1 MLSLRYV
8 VDPPRRIFKL
18 GPMIGEILKRKHWP
32 VVRKAVVSGARA
44 AATQQVSL
52 VAAGCAFYATLA
64 LFPAITMLISLYGL
78 AFNPD
83 TVQPQL
89 HYLQSFMPPDV
100 YSLISQRIQGIV
112 SQPAKGLGVSFAVS
126 LFISLWSSSTG
137 TRSVINALTLAYQE
151 RETRGMIRFYAVALS
166 MTFIAV
172 LGTVLAIGF
181 LVFVP
186 IALAFLGLPENMKFL
201 VALVSFASMV
211 VFVIIAL
218 GLLYRFGPAG
228 NNRIFYA
235 PGATIATISWL
246 TACWLFGLYVGH
258 FAAYSATYGPLA
270 TMIGL
275 MMWFYISA
283 YVVLFGAE
291 LNAAMDREWRLRPQ
305 LPGEKP
311 PGAEGSAPPR

>member
-1 MLSLRYV
+1 MASKFSLRDT
-8 VDPPRRIFKL
+8 VDLTYQIFKL
-18 GPMIGEILKRKHWP
+18 TEMIREILKRKHWP
-32 VVRKAVVSGARA
+32 IMRRAAVAGARA
-44 AATQQVSL
+44 ATSQRVSL

-100 YSLISQRIQGIV
+100 YSLISSRIQGIV
-112 SQPAKGLGVSFAVS
+112 SQPAKRLGVSFVVS
-126 LFISLWSSSTG
+126 LLISLWSSSTG

-151 RETRGMIRFYAVALS
+151 EETRGMIQFYAVALG

-186 IALAFLGLPENMKFL
+186 VALAFLGLPEGMRFL
-201 VALVSFASMV
+201 VTLMSFPSMV
-211 VFVIIAL
+211 LFVIIAL

-228 NNRIFYA
+228 RDRIFYA
-235 PGATIATISWL
+235 PGAAIATIAWLVASW
-246 TACWLFGLYVGH
+246 AFGLYVGK

-291 LNAAMDREWRLRPQ
+291 LNAALDREWRKRPT
-305 LPGEKP
+305 
-311 PGAEGSAPPR
+311 

>member
-1 MLSLRYV
+1 
-8 VDPPRRIFKL
+8 
-18 GPMIGEILKRKHWP
+18 
-32 VVRKAVVSGARA
+32 
-44 AATQQVSL
+44 
-52 VAAGCAFYATLA
+52 AGCAFYATLA

-78 AFNPD
+78 VFNPD

-112 SQPAKGLGVSFAVS
+112 SEPAKGLGVSFAVS
-126 LFISLWSSSTG
+126 LLISLWSSSTG

-151 RETRGMIRFYAVALS
+151 EETRGMIRFYAVALG
-166 MTFIAV
+166 MTFLAV

-181 LVFVP
+181 LVFMP
-186 IALAFLGLPENMKFL
+186 IALAYIGLPASMKFL
-201 VALVSFASMV
+201 VAALSFASMV

-228 NNRIFYA
+228 KGRIFYA
-235 PGATIATISWL
+235 PGAAIATTVWLAASWG
-246 TACWLFGLYVGH
+246 FGLYVGH

-291 LNAAMDREWRLRPQ
+291 FNAAIDREWHKR
-305 LPGEKP
+305 
-311 PGAEGSAPPR
+311 